1 MKFIIALI
9 ILFEGNI
16 KPDTYMFAF
25 DSFLNLESCNAVLE
39 KEKEFFT
46 SSVQKQFKR
55 LGIQKYLYKCITLDE
70 FNKLNKQELG
80 A

>member
-1 MKFIIALI
+1 MKFIIALV

-16 KPDTYMFAF
+16 KPDIYMFAF
-25 DSFLNLESCNAVLE
+25 DSFLTLESCNAVLE
-39 KEKEFFT
+39 KEEKYFK
-46 SSVQKQFKR
+46 SSVQDQFGR
-55 LGIQKYLYKCITLDE
+55 LGIQKYLYKCMTLDE